1 MSESSGTAYTT
12 LTIDPDPGFTLRLEG
27 LEGTEELGRPFL
39 YVVTASSD
47 TAKAGL
53 TSMLGSSVTVAIALP
68 GQQQQRYIN
77 GIIARVTHAGL
88 SGAAYRYHIEV
99 RPQLWLL
106 SRAQDCKIFQN
117 QSPWAI
123 INTVLSAF
131 GISVTDKRQAS
142 SGSTT
147 LEYCVQYCE
156 TSLDFITRLM
166 ERYGLYF
173 YFDHADGQHT
183 LVMADDPNSHTAL
196 SEPIPFAFERT
207 EQRAVEDH
215 VWDWSAEMQLQP
227 GAVALTD
234 YNFTTPSSD
243 LGARSAK
250 PGGHAHDSLE
260 VFAYPGPHG
269 TAAAGTTLAD
279 IRMQDLSA
287 RRQVFG
293 GVTNARGM
301 LTGGKF
307 TLSNFIEEAMNQEY
321 LVIESRITLSMA
333 EARSD
338 SRGELIDTY
347 RNSFRAIPGA
357 TQFRL
362 DRRTPWP
369 SIRGPQTAKVTGKAG
384 DEITTDQYGR
394 IKVKF
399 YWDRSAAED
408 DTSSCWIRVAQPW
421 AGTSFG
427 GMFLPRVGQEVVV
440 EHLEG
445 DPDRPIITG
454 SVYNASVT
462 VPYAL
467 PDNKTRSTIKTNSST
482 GGGGFNELR
491 FEDNK
496 GSEEVFFQAQKDY
509 NKVVLNNETVK
520 ITQDTTTTVDKGNRS
535 ITVSQGNNSVTV
547 SQGNNSLTVSQGN
560 DSLTVSQGNHSIT
573 VSAGSSSINAGQS
586 ITLQVGSNS
595 ITIDSSGVTITAGTV
610 SVTSNGTMSLTASG
624 NMTIQGAQ
632 IAIN

>member
-12 LTIDPDPGFTLRLEG
+12 LTIDPDPGFTLTLEG

-47 TAKAGL
+47 KVKADL
-53 TSMLGSSVTVAIALP
+53 TSMLGSSVTVTIALP
-68 GQQQQRYIN
+68 GQQKRYVN
-77 GIIARVTHAGL
+77 GIIARVMHAGL
-88 SGAAYRYHIEV
+88 SGASYQYRIEL
-99 RPQLWLL
+99 RPQIWLL
-106 SRAQDCKIFQN
+106 SRTQDCKIFQN
-117 QSPWAI
+117 QAPWDI
-123 INTVLSAF
+123 INSVLSTF
-131 GISVTDKRQAS
+131 GISVTDKRQNS
-142 SGSTT
+142 TGSTA

-156 TSLDFITRLM
+156 TSLDFVTRLM

-196 SEPIPFAFERT
+196 STPIPFKFERT

-243 LGARSAK
+243 LAARSSK
-250 PGGHAHDSLE
+250 PGGHPHDSLE
-260 VFAYPGPHG
+260 VFAYPGPHD
-269 TAAAGTTLAD
+269 TASNGTTLAD

-287 RRQVFG
+287 RRQIFG

-307 TLSNFIEEAMNQEY
+307 TLKGFVDTAMNQEY

-357 TQFRL
+357 TQYRL

-369 SIRGPQTAKVTGKAG
+369 VIRGPQTAKVTGASG

-427 GMFLPRVGQEVVV
+427 GVFLPRVGQEVVV

-482 GGGGFNELR
+482 GGGGFNEVR
-491 FEDNK
+491 FEDKK

-595 ITIDSSGVTITAGTV
+595 ITIDSSGVTISAATV

-632 IAIN
+632 VAIN